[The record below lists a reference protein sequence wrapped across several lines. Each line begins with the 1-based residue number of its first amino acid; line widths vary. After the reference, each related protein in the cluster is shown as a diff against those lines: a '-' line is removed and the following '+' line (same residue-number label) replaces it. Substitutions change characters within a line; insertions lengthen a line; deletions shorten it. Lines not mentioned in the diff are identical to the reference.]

1 MTAKPSNKHFH
12 NNFTLPINQKPYSDI
27 QKFKTPNGPNIS
39 LTIEEK
45 NHAKICRQFLINCH
59 WSAKTE
65 KNRCLTTLKL
75 FLSLSFAYY
84 MILRVY
90 KSSCCWCCCC
100 CGVFFL
106 FVRSVYLNQILIR
119 LWIGLVFNI
128 LRLNFVLSLAR
139 THSAVIANPYT

>member
-27 QKFKTPNGPNIS
+27 QNKTPNGPNIS

-90 KSSCCWCCCC
+90 KSSCCCC
-100 CGVFFL
+100 CGVFFCSFAQCTSTKFWLDFELVL
-106 FVRSVYLNQILIR
+106 FLIFFGS
-119 LWIGLVFNI
+119 ISCC
-128 LRLNFVLSLAR
+128 LSLAR
-139 THSAVIANPYT
+139 IRLS